1 MKMRKLYRVEIAPLV
16 ILPLTRSPFFSYL
29 SSEPIELGSLVAISF
44 GKRSLQGIVF
54 DCAPLPGQVPAW
66 MKWVSKVIEK
76 QFLTAEQLELAKN
89 VSEEYFAPLGKTL
102 KHFLPKRTKARKK
115 KVVGPKKFETLQSNK
130 DELRILKAFGAQ
142 KKNTIGYI
150 NTSVFKNSKQLFVR
164 LAKKVTGE
172 NRQTLFLV
180 PEIILLPELESVFSR
195 YFPSEKIALLHS
207 KLALGPYFETW
218 EKIRS
223 GEATIILATRQ
234 GLFAPFRH
242 LGLVALLEEQDES
255 YKQWDMSPRYGG
267 KWVAEN
273 LTTLHNAK
281 LLLVSE
287 TPSVESRYHIEQKKY
302 VPLTPLARL
311 PLSKVTPEI
320 VNLRLERFKKNYSPL
335 SGVLVDALR
344 EALSLNKQT
353 LLYIH
358 RQGMSAFSVCENCK
372 NIFRC
377 PNSGHTL
384 ISGKD
389 GAFRCGA
396 CGYRTTTFPSCPSC
410 KNLSFRSVGFG
421 SERVEHEIKK
431 LFPRARVFRAD
442 KETMQNVGSAADLYT
457 KASEGKIDILI
468 GTQMILKADILPKLA
483 LVGMIDADSL
493 LSFPDFRAD
502 EKLFQILTRFTGRMA
517 VLRGKNHTGRLVIQT
532 FHPESTFFQR
542 IATLDIEAFSKK
554 LLSEREGLFYPPFSR
569 LISITCQGKT
579 EEEVKKATEA
589 LEVTLRELFPKKDS
603 GYRVN
608 IFRPIQKITTK
619 KLFESSLVVR
629 IPAGMP
635 LTKDLRAF
643 LRKAS
648 ATYVIDV
655 DPLSLF

>member
-1 MKMRKLYRVEIAPLV
+1 MKIQKLYRVEVAPLV

-29 SSEPIELGSLVAISF
+29 ASEPIELGSLVAIPF
-44 GKRSLQGIVF
+44 GKRAIEGVVF
-54 DCAPLPGQVPAW
+54 ACAPIPGQAPVW

-76 QFLTAEQLELAKN
+76 QFLTAEQLELAQY
-89 VSEEYFAPLGKTL
+89 VSEEYFTSLGKTL

-115 KVVGPKKFETLQSNK
+115 KTVGTKKFETLRSNK
-130 DELRILKAFGAQ
+130 DELRLLKAFSTQ

-150 NTSVFKNSKQLFVR
+150 DTSIFKNPKQLFVR
-164 LAKKVTGE
+164 LAKKVIAE
-172 NRQTLFLV
+172 NKQVLLLV
-180 PEIILLPELESVFSR
+180 PEMILLPELENVFSR

-207 KLALGPYFETW
+207 KLGRGPYFETW

-223 GEATIILATRQ
+223 GETAIILATRQ

-242 LGLVALLEEQDES
+242 LGLVVLLEEQDES

-267 KWVAEN
+267 KRVAES

-287 TPSVESRYHIEQKKY
+287 TPSIESQYQMRQKKY
-302 VPLTPLARL
+302 ISLTPLTRTSL
-311 PLSKVTPEI
+311 PKITPEI

-335 SGVLVDALR
+335 SQVLIDALQD
-344 EALSLNKQT
+344 ALSLGEQT

-358 RQGMSAFSVCENCK
+358 RQGMSTFSVCENCK

-377 PNSGHTL
+377 PNSGHAL
-384 ISGKD
+384 ASGKD
-389 GAFRCGA
+389 GAFRCSA
-396 CGYRTTTFPSCPSC
+396 CGYRTNAFPSCPSC
-410 KNLSFRSVGFG
+410 GNLSFRSVGFG
-421 SERVEHEIKK
+421 SERVEHEVKK
-431 LFPRARVFRAD
+431 LFPQARIFRAD
-442 KETMQNVGSAADLYT
+442 RITMKNVGSAADLYT

-468 GTQMILKADILPKLA
+468 GTQMVLKADILPKLS

-517 VLRGKNHTGRLVIQT
+517 VSRGKNHAGRLIIQT

-542 IATLDIEAFSKK
+542 IAALDVEGFSKK
-554 LLSEREGLFYPPFSR
+554 LLAEREALFYPPFSR
-569 LISITCQGKT
+569 LLSITCQEKT
-579 EEEVKKATEA
+579 EEEVKKATEV
-589 LEVTLRELFPKKDS
+589 LRMSLRELFPKKDS

-608 IFRPIQKITTK
+608 IFRPAQKITTK
-619 KLFESSLVVR
+619 KLLESSLIVR
-629 IPAGMP
+629 IPADIS
-635 LTKDLRAF
+635 LTKNLRTF
-643 LRKAS
+643 LRRAS
-648 ATYVIDV
+648 TTCVIDV